1 MDQVLNEIPE
11 PTLPEE
17 VIVDM
22 KAAKEGK
29 HTAYFHRYP
38 KAVADHSG

>member
-1 MDQVLNEIPE
+1 MDQVLNKIPE

-17 VIVDM
+17 VTVDT
-22 KAAKEGK
+22 KATKEGK

-38 KAVADHSG
+38 KAVVDSPG